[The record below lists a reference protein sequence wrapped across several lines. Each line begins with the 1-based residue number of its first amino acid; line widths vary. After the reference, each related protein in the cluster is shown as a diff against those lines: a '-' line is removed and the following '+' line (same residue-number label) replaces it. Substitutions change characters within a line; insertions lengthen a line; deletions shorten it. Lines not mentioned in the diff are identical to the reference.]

1 MTQNS
6 QIQDGGKAYRL
17 KQEYWEVETIRNLGL
32 WGKLNTDW
40 TYNMK
45 QLLIFKR

>member
-6 QIQDGGKAYRL
+6 QIQDGGKTYRL
-17 KQEYWEVETIRNLGL
+17 KIRILGTRDYQKFGIM
-32 WGKLNTDW
+32 GKLNTDW
-40 TYNMK
+40 TYNIK